1 MYACEMCGKL
11 YSHAVTLRQHV
22 KHVCGKAPRHCCQ
35 LCDYKTPVRGT
46 LLRHLRTVHKQ
57 DIPPERFTVNN
68 SKYTTRHLCTCGK
81 HYKNKASLVWHIRH
95 ECGKAPAHS
104 CPHCVYK
111 TRVRSSL
118 LRHLRNVHK
127 LDVPPE
133 RYISRPTEPAGI
145 AFIKQCAD
153 KM

>member
-1 MYACEMCGKL
+1 YCGICAQSTNKIYRL
-11 YSHAVTLRQHV
+11 SDSLSTI
-22 KHVCGKAPRHCCQ
+22 PS
-35 LCDYKTPVRGT
+35 TPSNNAT
-46 LLRHLRTVHKQ
+46 
-57 DIPPERFTVNN
+57 ERVFLE
-68 SKYTTRHLCTCGK
+68 RHLCSCGK
-81 HYKNKASLVWHIRH
+81 HYKNKASLVWHMRH

-104 CPHCVYK
+104 CHHCVYK